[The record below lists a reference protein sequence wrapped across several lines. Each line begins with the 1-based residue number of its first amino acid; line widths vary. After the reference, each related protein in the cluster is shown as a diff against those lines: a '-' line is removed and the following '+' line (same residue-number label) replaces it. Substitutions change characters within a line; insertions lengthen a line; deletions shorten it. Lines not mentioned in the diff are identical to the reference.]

1 MPSTHNFALQI
12 GFEMWTLDE
21 RRQSKHSSRRAERH
35 SSDSLLS
42 NLQAVLVNRCSSLF
56 ARTNNDKDTN
66 LTVILELVDAM
77 KLGNQS
83 LTMFVGKL
91 LTSEVLRSFDKNEL
105 NCFNI
110 VGKRIKR

>member
-1 MPSTHNFALQI
+1 MPSTHNFAVQI
-12 GFEMWTLDE
+12 GFEIWTLDE

-42 NLQAVLVNRCSSLF
+42 NLQAVLVNRCSLF
-56 ARTNNDKDTN
+56 AKTNNDKDTN

-91 LTSEVLRSFDKNEL
+91 LTSEVLRSFST
-105 NCFNI
+105 
-110 VGKRIKR
+110 